1 MRAHL
6 IGIRLC
12 CVARS
17 VFRNAIHTYVAHFD
31 CVVAVVVLWLCVH
44 IFKRQLICIV
54 LRVLCLEMQYIHTN
68 VAHLAC
74 VARSVRNTR
83 RRFYADP

>member
-31 CVVAVVVLWLCVH
+31 CVVAVVGVVVVCAH
-44 IFKRQLICIV
+44 I
-54 LRVLCLEMQYIHTN
+54 
-68 VAHLAC
+68 
-74 VARSVRNTR
+74 
-83 RRFYADP
+83 